1 MLLLSGRRKKKN
13 LPVIFRWI
21 TFLEKHHK
29 SYFWHVLTEGGI
41 CSNFLN
47 TNHNS
52 IPKTCSPTHVKHDT
66 VLMLQTK
73 LLNEPKRATA
83 HEMTDEQ
90 SA

>member
-1 MLLLSGRRKKKN
+1 MDNILRETAQELFLACIDWGWNLLRLYK
-13 LPVIFRWI
+13 
-21 TFLEKHHK
+21 HK
-29 SYFWHVLTEGGI
+29 SKLD
-41 CSNFLN
+41 S
-47 TNHNS
+47 
-52 IPKTCSPTHVKHDT
+52 KTRSPTHVKHDT